1 MTGKR
6 TVPDNGGTTSDES
19 ALRAALQESE
29 RRYATLLANVPGMVY
44 RCDNDADWTMRLVS
58 GRCEELTGYAA
69 EDLVDNRVVSWASLM
84 LPSCR
89 EHIWNDWQAVVQTH
103 GVFQGEYPIRR
114 RDGRIRWVWEQGRGV
129 YDKDGA
135 LMALEG
141 FIQDITDLHEE
152 RLRAQESEQ
161 RYRGLFEDAPVAF
174 WEEDFS
180 AAVAATRE
188 LEARGIRDVEEW
200 LRAHPDE
207 LSAMIDSVRVLDINA
222 AALRL
227 FGSTD
232 KDDVLG
238 SLGRTMP
245 KDAHQRFI
253 AQLISLAD
261 GVTSFS
267 WEGPAGTAEEKPIYV
282 TLQLSAL
289 PGHERTCDRV
299 LMSMVDI
306 TKRRETEQ
314 QLLASERKYRELAE
328 SLPESVYEIDTE
340 GRLLFSNSNGLKM
353 FGYGREDVER
363 GLNVINLMVPED
375 RDRVRAAIAAVLASN
390 RHHGGSYTAL
400 RRDGSTFPIVIYS
413 SVAVHE
419 GATATIRGIIVDQ
432 TEDMRLEERLRR
444 VDKLESL
451 GVLAGGIA
459 HDFNNILT
467 GILGNINLAR
477 LEENGEKSR
486 GLLIEAEQQAMN
498 ARTLSQ
504 QLLAFAKGGTPV
516 RTIERMQPILEESVS
531 FALRGS
537 RAGATF
543 DIAPDL
549 WTAVVDKGQIGQ
561 VINNIVINADEAMP
575 QGGEVTITARNVIL
589 GEDDVPGLTA
599 GRYVRI
605 DISDTGIG
613 IPKDNLGKI
622 FDPYFST
629 KKRGS
634 GLGLAMAYTI
644 LQKHGG
650 LIAVSSVIGQGTT
663 FTLHIPASSEQ
674 VVPET
679 APPSGDLTGRGRVLV
694 MDDEA
699 SIRQV
704 AVGMLRRLGY
714 EAESVRD
721 GEHAVAAVTL
731 AAREHRPFDIIIMD
745 LTIAGGMGGQEA
757 VAILRA
763 QGCAAKVIAS
773 SGYSTDAVLAD
784 HRTHLFDG
792 ILVKPYNMDDL
803 AAAIARVHAS

>member
-1 MTGKR
+1 MPKDEG
-6 TVPDNGGTTSDES
+6 VTSDES
-19 ALRAALQESE
+19 ALRTALQESE
-29 RRYATLLANVPGMVY
+29 RRYATLLANVPGIVY
-44 RCDNDADWTMRLVS
+44 RCDNDVDWTMRLVS
-58 GRCEELTGYAA
+58 GRCEELTGYTA
-69 EDLVDNRVVSWASLM
+69 EDLVDNRTVSWASLM
-84 LPSCR
+84 VPSCR
-89 EHIWNDWQAVVQTH
+89 ERIWNEWQAALRTR
-103 GVFQGEYPIRR
+103 GVFQGEYPIRH

-129 YDKDGA
+129 YGEDGT
-135 LMALEG
+135 LIALEG
-141 FIQDITDLHEE
+141 FIQDITDRYEE

-174 WEEDFS
+174 WEEDFA
-180 AAVAATRE
+180 AAVAATRA
-188 LEARGIRDVEEW
+188 LEGRGIQDVDAW
-200 LRAHPDE
+200 LRAHPDD

-227 FGSTD
+227 FGSAD
-232 KDDVLG
+232 KNDVLG

-245 KDAHQRFI
+245 KDAHERFI

-267 WEGPAGTAEEKPIYV
+267 WEGPAGAAEKPIYV

-289 PGHERTCDRV
+289 PGHEHACDRV

-306 TKRRETEQ
+306 TTRRETEQ
-314 QLLASERKYRELAE
+314 QLQASERKYRELSE
-328 SLPESVYEIDTE
+328 SLPETVYEIDTH

-353 FGYGREDVER
+353 FGYEREDLER
-363 GLNVINLMVPED
+363 GINVINLIVPED
-375 RDRVRAAIAAVLASN
+375 RDRVRAAIATVLESN
-390 RHHGGSYTAL
+390 QHHGGSYTAL

-419 GATATIRGIIVDQ
+419 GMTATIRGIIVDQ
-432 TEDMRLEERLRR
+432 TEYVRLEERLRR

-467 GILGNINLAR
+467 GIVGNINLAR
-477 LEENGEKSR
+477 LEENGEKARS
-486 GLLIEAEQQAMN
+486 LLLEAEQQAMN

-516 RTIERMQPILEESVS
+516 RTIERVQPMLEDAVS

-537 RAGATF
+537 RSRATF
-543 DIAPDL
+543 DVAADL
-549 WTAVVDKGQIGQ
+549 WAAVVDKGQIAQ
-561 VINNIVINADEAMP
+561 VINNVVINADEAMP
-575 QGGEVTITARNVIL
+575 QGGTVTITARNVVL
-589 GEDDVPGLTA
+589 GEDDVPGLRA

-613 IPKDNLGKI
+613 IPKDNLRKI

-674 VVPET
+674 AVPQT
-679 APPSGDLTGRGRVLV
+679 AAPSGSPTGRGRVLI

-704 AVGMLRRLGY
+704 AVGMLHRLGY

-721 GEHAVAAVTL
+721 GEHAVAAVAL

-763 QGCAAKVIAS
+763 QGCTAKIVAS
-773 SGYSTDAVLAD
+773 SGYSTDAVMAD
-784 HRTHLFDG
+784 HRAHLFDG
-792 ILVKPYNMDDL
+792 ILMKPYDMDDL
-803 AAAIARVHAS
+803 AAAIARVRAS